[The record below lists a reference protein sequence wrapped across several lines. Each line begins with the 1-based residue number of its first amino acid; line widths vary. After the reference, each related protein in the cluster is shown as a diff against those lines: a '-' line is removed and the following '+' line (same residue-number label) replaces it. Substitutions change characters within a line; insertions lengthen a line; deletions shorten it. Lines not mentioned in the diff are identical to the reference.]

1 MVFHFYYYLCIENNP
16 LVTAT
21 NTRAVHGLSV
31 APNGHFL
38 ASYIDNVVTLWDI
51 RNIEKPV
58 SVHQM
63 EKNVN
68 SLSWC
73 ASRSS
78 TLATLLRD
86 SPYIQLL
93 DLHSNTLAE
102 IEIEPHS
109 IKRIVAPFQTKANSR
124 NVTLSNISWH
134 PTDVERLLALSGSGQ
149 IYDFRI
155 QQRVAISF
163 DPFNNLCG
171 SIGVNLS
178 CLNSPSPPTTPT
190 DLSSSRSPWTIEG
203 LQLSDQ
209 YPAEDIADLIHRRAL
224 NDYGK
229 LVRIF

>member
-1 MVFHFYYYLCIENNP
+1 MAL
-16 LVTAT
+16 AT
-21 NTRAVHGLSV
+21 NTRAVHGLS
-31 APNGHFL
+31 AATNGCLL
-38 ASYIDNVVTLWDI
+38 ASYIDNVVNLWDV
-51 RNIEKPV
+51 RSVEKPV
-58 SVHQM
+58 SVHHM

-68 SLSWC
+68 CISWC
-73 ASRSS
+73 ASRYC

-93 DLHSNTLAE
+93 DIHCNQLAE
-102 IEIEPHS
+102 LENEPHS
-109 IKRIVAPFQTKANSR
+109 IKRIVAPFQTKSNSR

-149 IYDFRI
+149 ICDFRI

-171 SIGVNLS
+171 SFGVNLN

-190 DLSSSRSPWTIEG
+190 DLSSPRSAWPIDG
-203 LQLSDQ
+203 IQLSDH
-209 YPAEDIADLIHRRAL
+209 YPAEDIADVIHRRAL

-229 LVRIF
+229 LVSII